1 MSRPIIKI
9 ADLHFV
15 REKEDWR
22 FELSLDRLEVHPGD
36 QRALIGPS
44 GSGKSTLLDMLALAL
59 RPTSVGRFSLFD
71 ETAADPEPR
80 TADTRAADIRAAWDH
95 NDLDRLADL
104 RAGYTGYILQQGGL
118 LNYLT
123 VGENIALPLKLLGYQ
138 IDKDWIKRLTTYLG
152 IDRYLDRR
160 PNQLSV
166 GERQRAGIA
175 RAVVHRPRVIFADE
189 PTASVDA
196 ANALAVARVLL
207 AVARQLGS
215 ALIVATHD
223 MGLVDTLKLSPLD
236 LKISKEKGGTVSRFS
251 EP

>member
-1 MSRPIIKI
+1 MTRAIIKI
-9 ADLHFV
+9 TDLHFV

-22 FELSLDRLEVHPGD
+22 FVLSLDELSIHPGD
-36 QRALIGPS
+36 QRALIGSS
-44 GSGKSTLLDMLALAL
+44 GSGKSTLLDLLALAL
-59 RPTSVGRFSLFD
+59 RPTSVGQFKLCN
-71 ETAADPEPR
+71 ETATHPEESY
-80 TADTRAADIRAAWDH
+80 ANIGAAWKN

-104 RAGYTGYILQQGGL
+104 RAGHTGYILQQGGL

-123 VGENIALPLKLLGYQ
+123 VGENIALPLKLLGYAV
-138 IDKDWIKRLTTYLG
+138 DRDWIRKLTANLG
-152 IDRYLDRR
+152 IEQYLERR

-175 RAVVHRPRVIFADE
+175 RAVVHRPKVIFADE

-196 ANALAVARVLL
+196 ANALAVAHVLR

-223 MGLVDTLKLSPLD
+223 MSLVETLELLPLT
-236 LKISKEKGGTVSRFS
+236 LNISQEQGGTVSRFS
-251 EP
+251 DP

>member
-1 MSRPIIKI
+1 MSRPIITI
-9 ADLHFV
+9 ADLHLV

-22 FELSLDRLEVHPGD
+22 FELFLDRLEVRPGD

-71 ETAADPEPR
+71 ETAADP
-80 TADTRAADIRAAWDH
+80 DTRNADIRTAWDH

-104 RAGYTGYILQQGGL
+104 RAVYTGYILQQGGL

-123 VGENIALPLKLLGYQ
+123 VGENIALPMKLLGYPV
-138 IDKDWIKRLTTYLG
+138 DKDWIKSLTTYLG

-175 RAVVHRPRVIFADE
+175 RAVVHRPKVILADE

-207 AVARQLGS
+207 AVARQLSS

-223 MGLVDTLKLSPLD
+223 MGLVDTLELSPLD
-236 LKISKEKGGTVSRFS
+236 LKVSQEHGGTVSRFS

>member
-1 MSRPIIKI
+1 MSRPIITI
-9 ADLHFV
+9 ADLHLV

-71 ETAADPEPR
+71 GTAADP
-80 TADTRAADIRAAWDH
+80 DTRNADIRAAWDH
-95 NDLDRLADL
+95 NDLDGLADL
-104 RAGYTGYILQQGGL
+104 RARYTGYILQQGGL

-123 VGENIALPLKLLGYQ
+123 VGENIALPMKLLGYPV
-138 IDKDWIKRLTTYLG
+138 DKDWTKRLTTYLG
-152 IDRYLDRR
+152 VDRYLDRR

-175 RAVVHRPRVIFADE
+175 RAVVHRPKVIFADE

-223 MGLVDTLKLSPLD
+223 MGLVDTLELTPLD
-236 LKISKEKGGTVSRFS
+236 LKVSQEHGGTVSRFS

>member
-1 MSRPIIKI
+1 MKI
-9 ADLHFV
+9 TDLNFV
-15 REKEDWR
+15 REREDWR
-22 FELSLDRLEVHPGD
+22 FDLSLDRLDVHPGD

-44 GSGKSTLLDMLALAL
+44 GCGKSTLLDILALAL
-59 RPTSVGRFSLFD
+59 KPTSIGRFTLLD
-71 ETAADPEPR
+71 EAAPDREER
-80 TADTRAADIRAAWDH
+80 SADIRAAWDH

-123 VGENIALPLKLLGYQ
+123 VGENIALPIKLLGYSV
-138 IDKDWIKRLTTYLG
+138 DKDWIKSLTAYLG
-152 IDRYLDRR
+152 IDQYLDRR

-223 MGLVDTLKLSPLD
+223 MNLVETLGLSPLD
-236 LKISKEKGGTVSRFS
+236 LKVSQEYGGTVSRFS
-251 EP
+251 EL